1 LRRAAREEARRMATK
16 AYFLIRTAAE
26 AASNGHA
33 EWIRDLE
40 AMPEVQCVEA
50 VTGQYD
56 LLATVEAPIT
66 AILVAHKIMANGWV
80 KHLHIL
86 RMEEP
91 ASKEPR
97 LSLAKQREIIRARKD
112 EMRRFLQARQ

>member
-1 LRRAAREEARRMATK
+1 MATK

-26 AASNGHA
+26 ATQNGHA
-33 EWIRDLE
+33 EWIQDLE
-40 AMPEVQCVEA
+40 AMPEVQCVEQ
-50 VTGQYD
+50 VSGQYD

-66 AILVAHKIMANGWV
+66 AVLVAHKILANGWV

-91 ASKEPR
+91 PRREPR
-97 LSLAKQREIIRARKD
+97 LSVARQRELIRARRG
-112 EMRRFLQARQ
+112 EMQRFLQTR

>member
-1 LRRAAREEARRMATK
+1 MATK
-16 AYFLIRTAAE
+16 AYFLIRTVAE
-26 AASNGHA
+26 AAHNGYA

-86 RMEEP
+86 RMEELP
-91 ASKEPR
+91 RREPR
-97 LSLAKQREIIRARKD
+97 LSVARQRELLRARRG
-112 EMRRFLQARQ
+112 EMQRFLGTR

>member
-1 LRRAAREEARRMATK
+1 MATK

-26 AASNGHA
+26 AAHNGRA
-33 EWIRDLE
+33 EWVRDLE
-40 AMPEVQCVEA
+40 AMPEVQCVES

-66 AILVAHKIMANGWV
+66 AVLVAHKIMANGWV

-86 RMEEP
+86 RIEEP
-91 ASKEPR
+91 SRREPR
-97 LSLAKQREIIRARKD
+97 LSLAKQREIIRARRAEMKD
-112 EMRRFLQARQ
+112 FLRTR

>member
-1 LRRAAREEARRMATK
+1 MATK

-26 AASNGHA
+26 AMHNGHA
-33 EWIRDLE
+33 GWIQELE
-40 AMPEVQCVEA
+40 AMPEVKCVEP

-66 AILVAHKIMANGWV
+66 AVLVAHKIMANGWV

-86 RMEEP
+86 RIEE
-91 ASKEPR
+91 AARKEPR
-97 LSLAKQREIIRARKD
+97 LSLARQREIIHARKG
-112 EMRRFLQARQ
+112 EMRRFVGTR